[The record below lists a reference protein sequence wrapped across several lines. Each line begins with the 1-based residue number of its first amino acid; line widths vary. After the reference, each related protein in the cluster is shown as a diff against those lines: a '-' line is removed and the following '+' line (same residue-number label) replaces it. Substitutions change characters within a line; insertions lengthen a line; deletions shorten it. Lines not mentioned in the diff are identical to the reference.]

1 MRFQRFCNSIERWEI
16 LQQELDNGRMLLTSR
31 EKEQEEQEE
40 QEEQDQTKQKVERF
54 HNQIPVTKRR
64 NPRSVRM
71 RQGFPSTRHVHS
83 SEIGAFVFVPLQP
96 VSTGTSAV

>member
-31 EKEQEEQEE
+31 EKE